1 MKIIAHRGYSA
12 EAPENTLAAF
22 NLAFDAASD
31 GIELD
36 VYLTKD
42 QKIVVM
48 HDPTT
53 VRTGD
58 SDLVVVDS
66 SFEELKKVDVGA
78 WKGEKWEGERIP
90 ELSEVFDCLPAG
102 KEIVIELKSGPEI
115 LPVLGEYICSSGKKE
130 EEIVIISFNDSVF
143 AAKKLF
149 PKIKTLPLYGNTD
162 NISEIINNAVEGGM
176 DGLDLAWQEM
186 TAEKVKLIKDAGL
199 ELYVWTVDDIEVARQ
214 MKEYGVD
221 GLTTN
226 NPEIMGIENE
236 K

>member
-22 NLAFDAASD
+22 NLAFDVSSD

-42 QKIVVM
+42 QKIAVM
-48 HDPTT
+48 HDATT
-53 VRTGD
+53 ARTGD
-58 SDLVVVDS
+58 RDLSVVDS
-66 SFEELKKVDVGA
+66 GIEELKKLDVGA
-78 WKGEKWEGERIP
+78 WKGEKWAGERVP
-90 ELSEVFDCLPAG
+90 ELSEVFDCIPAG
-102 KEIVIELKSGPEI
+102 KEIVIELKSGSEI
-115 LPVLGEYICSSGKKE
+115 LPVLGEYIRKSGKKE
-130 EEIVIISFNDSVF
+130 KEIVLISFNDSIF

-149 PKIKTLPLYGNTD
+149 PKIKTLLLYSNTD
-162 NISEIINNAVEGGM
+162 DISEIINKAVDRGM
-176 DGLDLAWQEM
+176 EGLDLAWKGLTQE
-186 TAEKVKLIKDAGL
+186 KIKLVKDAGL
-199 ELYVWTVDDIEVARQ
+199 KLYVWTVDDVKVARQ

>member
-22 NLAFDAASD
+22 NLAFDVPSD

-42 QKIVVM
+42 KKIVVM
-48 HDPTT
+48 HDATT
-53 VRTGD
+53 ARTGD
-58 SDLVVVDS
+58 RDLVVVDS
-66 SFEELKKVDVGA
+66 SFEELRKLDVGA
-78 WKGEKWEGERIP
+78 WKGEKWAGERIS
-90 ELSEVFDCLPAG
+90 ELSEVFACVPVG

-115 LPVLGEYICSSGKKE
+115 IPELGEYIRNSGKRE

-149 PKIKTLPLYGNTD
+149 PNIRALPLYGNTD
-162 NISEIINNAVEGGM
+162 DIAEIINKAVESGM
-176 DGLDLAWQEM
+176 DGLDLGWQGL
-186 TAEKVKLIKDAGL
+186 TAEKVRLVKDAGL
-199 ELYVWTVDDIEVARQ
+199 ELYVWTVDDVEVACQ

-226 NPEIMGIENE
+226 NPEII
-236 K
+236 